1 LTILDKI
8 GQKPFMRHTH
18 MHVWFPGL
26 VALLFLGAGCSRPE
40 DYLERGKRASA
51 RGDQAEAVLDFRKAI
66 QKNPQY
72 VDAFRELGHSQ
83 FALGDR
89 EGSLA
94 SLGRALQL
102 RPGDDSLR
110 AEVGDAALALYLAD
124 PRRPKVQ
131 YDQVAKIAQELLAK
145 DPKSFDGLRFQASLL
160 YTDNRVE
167 EAIAAFRKANA
178 VKPMMPGVV
187 LPLVDALWKNGQ
199 TAEAENLAVEL
210 VKQHKDY
217 LQTYDWL
224 YGMYESTNRPA
235 QAEAILVQKAA
246 NNPNDARSIL
256 QLAAYYAQA
265 KKPVEMVAA
274 LNQMLQRPKDFPA
287 RFFMLGDFYAGLRNW
302 GEATRWFNTGINQDP
317 KNTREYQKRLVAVY
331 VNQQKRKEA
340 LDLLARLIQE
350 RPNEWSLRVERAE
363 IWIAGKDKEDL
374 ARAITECQ
382 TLVTG
387 LPRDPRMK
395 FLLGRAY
402 FEKGDKEAAGKAFAQ
417 AAAQARSFLEP
428 RIALA
433 GLDRET
439 ANFKETVRLADEI
452 LAVDPNN
459 FSGRLLHA
467 SGSRGLGNLD
477 IAERE
482 LEALAREAPQS
493 PDVQLELGLVSLARK
508 QYAAAERM
516 FNSLYQ
522 SSRSDVRALAG
533 LAEVYLA
540 EGQGDRA
547 VQMVTGEVNRLPNSM
562 EMRELLA
569 ATALN
574 AGKRDVALE
583 QYQKL
588 TQMAPDNARYFVN
601 LADLFR
607 EKSDYENE
615 VTALD
620 KASKLAP
627 DNAVVAGRLA
637 LAEDLSG
644 NKKQAAVEYK
654 RSLDLA
660 PTDPALLNNRA
671 FFIAEDGGNLD
682 EALEYSQAAVR
693 KVPGNPDLL
702 DTLAWV
708 YTKRK
713 MADSAIEILDKL
725 VRQNPDRSSFH
736 YHLGTALALKGD
748 KAKAKA
754 ELAVALTKKPAP
766 DEEEKIKDLIG
777 KLQ

>member
-1 LTILDKI
+1 
-8 GQKPFMRHTH
+8 MRRKYE
-18 MHVWFPGL
+18 HVWFPCL
-26 VALLFLGAGCSRPE
+26 ATLLLWAAGCSRPE

-72 VDAFRELGHSQ
+72 VEAFRELGHSQ
-83 FALGDR
+83 LALGDR
-89 EGSLA
+89 AGSLA
-94 SLGRALQL
+94 SLERALQL
-102 RPGDDSLR
+102 RPDDNSLR
-110 AEVGDAALALYLAD
+110 TEVGDAALGLYLAD

-131 YDQVAKIAQELLAK
+131 YDQVAKIAQELLVK
-145 DPKSFDGLRFQASLL
+145 DPKSFDGLRFQASLF
-160 YTDNRVE
+160 YTDNRIE
-167 EAIAAFRKANA
+167 EAIAAFRKANT
-178 VKPMMPGVV
+178 VKPMMPGVI
-187 LPLVDALWKNGQ
+187 LPLANALWKNGQ

-210 VKQHKDY
+210 VKQHKDS
-217 LQTYDWL
+217 LETYDWL
-224 YGMYESTNRPA
+224 YALYASANRPA
-235 QAEAILVQKAA
+235 QAEAILVEKAA
-246 NNPNDARSIL
+246 NNPHDSRSIL

-265 KKPVEMVAA
+265 KKPAEMAVA
-274 LNQMLQRPKDFPA
+274 LNQLIGRPKDFPR
-287 RFFMLGDFYAGLRNW
+287 RFFLLGDFYAGLRNW
-302 GEATRWFNTGINQDP
+302 DEAARWLDTGIKEDSR
-317 KNTREYQKRLVAVY
+317 NTREYQKRLVVVY

-340 LDLLARLIQE
+340 LDLLGRLIQE
-350 RPNEWSLRVERAE
+350 KSNEWALRVERAE
-363 IWIAGKDKEDL
+363 IWIAGKDKAEIQQ
-374 ARAITECQ
+374 AIAECQ
-382 TLVTG
+382 ALVTN

-402 FEKGDKEAAGKAFAQ
+402 FEKGDKDAAGKAFAQ

-433 GLDRET
+433 GIDRET
-439 ANFKETVRLADEI
+439 ANFQETVRLADEI

-477 IAERE
+477 VAQRE

-493 PDVQLELGLVSLARK
+493 QDVQLELGLVSLARK
-508 QYAAAERM
+508 QYAAAEHM
-516 FNSLYQ
+516 FTSLYQ
-522 SSRSDVRALAG
+522 SQRADVRALAG
-533 LAEVYLA
+533 LTEVYLA
-540 EGQGDRA
+540 EGQRDRA
-547 VQMVTGEVNRLPNSM
+547 VQMISGEVNRLPNSL

-569 ATALN
+569 AAALS

-583 QYQKL
+583 QYRRL
-588 TQMAPDNARYFVN
+588 TQMAPDNARYFVS

-607 EKSDYENE
+607 EQSDYGNE
-615 VTALD
+615 VAALE

-644 NKKQAAVEYK
+644 NKQQAAVEYK

-671 FFIAEDGGNLD
+671 YFIAEDGGNLD
-682 EALEYSQAAVR
+682 EALEYSQTAVR

-713 MADSAIEILDKL
+713 MPDSAIEILDKL
-725 VRQNPDRSSFH
+725 VRQNPDRASFH
-736 YHLGTALALKGD
+736 YHLGTALALKGE

-754 ELAVALTKKPAP
+754 ELAVALTKNPAP

-777 KLQ
+777 KLR

>member
-1 LTILDKI
+1 
-8 GQKPFMRHTH
+8 MRHTH
-18 MHVWFPGL
+18 LHVWFPVL
-26 VALLFLGAGCSRPE
+26 AALLLWAAGCSRPE
-40 DYLERGKRASA
+40 DFLERGKRASA
-51 RGDQAEAVLDFRKAI
+51 RGDQAEAILDFRKAI

-72 VDAFRELGHSQ
+72 VEAFRELGHTQ

-89 EGSLA
+89 GGSLA
-94 SLGRALQL
+94 SLERASQL

-124 PRRPKVQ
+124 PRRPKAQ
-131 YDQVAKIAQELLAK
+131 YDLAGKIAQELLAK

-160 YTDNRVE
+160 YTDNRVV
-167 EAIAAFRKANA
+167 EAIAAFRKANT

-187 LPLVDALWKNGQ
+187 LPLVDALWRNGEMG
-199 TAEAENLAVEL
+199 EAENLAVEL
-210 VKQHKDY
+210 VHQHKDY
-217 LQTYDWL
+217 LQTYNWL

-235 QAEAILVQKAA
+235 QAEAILVQKVA
-246 NNPNDARSIL
+246 NNPSDSRSIV
-256 QLAAYYAQA
+256 QLAAHYAQA

-274 LNQMLQRPKDFPA
+274 LNQLIERPKDFPG
-287 RFFMLGDFYAGLRNW
+287 RFFLLGDFYAGLRNW
-302 GEATRWFNTGINQDP
+302 DEANRWFETGVKDDP
-317 KNTREYQKRLVAVY
+317 KNTREYQKRLVVVY
-331 VNQQKRKEA
+331 INQQRRQEA
-340 LDLLARLIQE
+340 LDLLGRLIQQ
-350 RPNEWSLRVERAE
+350 RPNEWALRIERAE
-363 IWIAGKDKEDL
+363 IWMAGKDKQEIQK
-374 ARAITECQ
+374 AITECQ
-382 TLVTG
+382 VLVTS
-387 LPRDPRMK
+387 LSRDPRMK

-402 FEKGDKEAAGKAFAQ
+402 FEKGDKDAAGKAFAQ
-417 AAAQARSFLEP
+417 AAAQARLFLEP

-433 GLDRET
+433 GIDRET

-477 IAERE
+477 VAERE
-482 LEALAREAPQS
+482 LEALAREAPES

-516 FNSLYQ
+516 FTSLYQ

-540 EGQGDRA
+540 EGQGDHA
-547 VQMVTGEVNRLPNSM
+547 VQMVTAEVNRLPNSL

-574 AGKRDVALE
+574 AGKRNLALE

-588 TQMAPDNARYFVN
+588 AQMAPDNAQYFVV

-607 EKSDYENE
+607 EKSDYGNE
-615 VTALD
+615 VAALE

-627 DNAVVAGRLA
+627 ENAVVAGRLA

-644 NKKQAAVEYK
+644 NKRQAAAEYK

-671 FFIAEDGGNLD
+671 YFIAEDGGNLD

-708 YTKRK
+708 YTKRR
-713 MADSAIEILDKL
+713 MPDSAIEILDKL

-748 KAKAKA
+748 KTKAKA

-766 DEEEKIKDLIG
+766 DEEEKIRELIG